1 MISKSVQFK
10 NMGKKYK
17 GLMVDLDDTLI
28 KSQKMYDLATQH
40 TALYVSKEYGI
51 DSDDFFNVVNE
62 KYKIIS
68 RTFPS
73 THTRHSRI
81 LVYRL
86 ALASLNIK
94 YKLSLLP
101 KLEDMYWDYFL
112 SHVQLYDGVIETF
125 SILKKRGVK
134 IAVVSDGDLSTRI
147 RKVEAI
153 GLIPYVDEV
162 VASEEVIFEKP
173 FSAIFTLALSRLGIE
188 AHEAIMLG
196 NNFKN
201 DIRGAQLL
209 GIRSGIFNPPFDAN
223 LIGQDMQS
231 IIVPDFVINSYQ
243 DLLCEFGIK
252 EKLLDKCP

>member
-1 MISKSVQFK
+1 MAKR
-10 NMGKKYK
+10 YK

-28 KSQKMYDLATQH
+28 KSQKMYDLATRH
-40 TALYVSKEYGI
+40 TAFYVSKEYGI
-51 DSDDFFNVVNE
+51 DDTDFFNVVTE

-86 ALASLNIK
+86 ALDSLDVK
-94 YKLSLLP
+94 YELSLLP
-101 KLEDMYWDYFL
+101 KLEDMYWEYFL
-112 SHVQLYDGVIETF
+112 KHIEIYDGALETF
-125 SILKKRGVK
+125 VILKKRGIK

-153 GLIPYVDEV
+153 GLIPYVDEI

-173 FSAIFTLALSRLGIE
+173 FSAIFTLALSRLGVE
-188 AHEAIMLG
+188 ADEAIMLG

-201 DIRGAQLL
+201 DVRGAQLL
-209 GIRSGIFNPPFDAN
+209 GIRSGIYNPPVDAN
-223 LIGQDMQS
+223 LVGQDMQS
-231 IIVPDFVINSYQ
+231 IIVPDFVLNSYK
-243 DLLCEFGIK
+243 DLLSEFGIK
-252 EKLLDKCP
+252 E

>member
-28 KSQKMYDLATQH
+28 RSQKMYDLATQH
-40 TALYVSKEYGI
+40 TALYVSKVYGI

-62 KYKIIS
+62 KYNIIS

-94 YKLSLLP
+94 YELSLLP
-101 KLEDMYWDYFL
+101 KLEDMYWEYFL
-112 SHVQLYDGVIETF
+112 THVKLYDGVIETF
-125 SILKKRGVK
+125 TILKKKGIK

-173 FSAIFTLALSRLGIE
+173 FSAIFTLALSRLKIE

-201 DIRGAQLL
+201 DVRGAQLL
-209 GIRSGIFNPPFDAN
+209 GIRSGIFNPPVDAN

-252 EKLLDKCP
+252 EELLDKCL

>member
-94 YKLSLLP
+94 YELSLLP

>member
-1 MISKSVQFK
+1 
-10 NMGKKYK
+10 
-17 GLMVDLDDTLI
+17 
-28 KSQKMYDLATQH
+28 MYDLATQH

-94 YKLSLLP
+94 YELSLLP

>member
-94 YKLSLLP
+94 YELSLLP

-173 FSAIFTLALSRLGIE
+173 FSAIFTLALSRLGVE

-252 EKLLDKCP
+252 EKLLDKCQ